1 MNDAGRTKSADIKK
15 GQATVL
21 AAGHLINDTY
31 GGFIAP
37 LLPYFVVRWGLSL
50 AEAGILVTAFFT
62 VANFSQLFFGWLTDR
77 RGGRWFLSGGVFV
90 AAIFLG
96 SLGAAPS
103 FWWAI
108 PWVVIGAVGAAAF
121 HPPAAGLARRAGGR
135 KGSLV
140 TSIFL
145 QSGFLGMALGP
156 LEILAVVERFGLE
169 FSYLSAAPGV
179 LIACL
184 LFKCAGRPKDEP
196 NARRESPPTLSAFV
210 RTWPSLSTLW
220 TVVVLRSVTNNA
232 FAGFLPLLMVDRG
245 VSKLTGG
252 TALTVY
258 LVAGAVGGLVG
269 GYLGDRGNRRR
280 LICMSLFLGVV
291 FLWGFLLAQGPLSL
305 ALLVVGGGFFMLSG
319 PINLVMAQELNPER
333 TGLVSSLMMG
343 GAYGTGSLVLVA
355 VGAVADQVGM
365 HATLA
370 GVTAI
375 GLIASFLSLRLPK
388 ENGPPR
394 PVFADVE
401 NPGPGLES

>member
-1 MNDAGRTKSADIKK
+1 MNDAGRTDSAEIKK
-15 GQATVL
+15 GQAAVV

-50 AEAGILVTAFFT
+50 AEAGVLVTAFFT
-62 VANFSQLFFGWLTDR
+62 VANFAQPVFGWLTDR

-103 FWWAI
+103 FRLAV

-121 HPPAAGLARRAGGR
+121 HPPAARLARRAGGR
-135 KGSLV
+135 RGSLV

-156 LEILAVVERFGLE
+156 LEILAVVERFGLKS
-169 FSYLSAAPGV
+169 SYLSAVPGV

-184 LFKCAGRPKDEP
+184 LFKCASHPKDEP
-196 NARRESPPTLSAFV
+196 NARRENPPTLSAFV

-245 VSKLTGG
+245 VSRFMGG

-258 LVAGAVGGLVG
+258 LVAGAFGGLVG
-269 GYLGDRGNRRR
+269 GCLCDRRNRRR

-291 FLWGFLLAQGPLSL
+291 FLWGFLLAQGMLSL
-305 ALLVVGGGFFMLSG
+305 ALLLVGGGLLMLSG
-319 PINLVMAQELNPER
+319 PINLVMAQELHPEQ

-343 GAYGTGSLVLVA
+343 GAYGTGSLVLVV
-355 VGAVADQVGM
+355 VGIVADQVGM

-375 GLIASFLSLRLPK
+375 GLIASYLSLRLPK
-388 ENGPPR
+388 ESGPPR
-394 PVFADVE
+394 SVISAGE
-401 NPGPGLES
+401 NLSPGLDS